1 MKDYFRRSS
10 SPAFLLGLVLLLL
23 ALCLIGGWGLSGPSV
38 TEAKITNDTPISDQE
53 PMLYGQDNPHLKAAV
68 AAQKKH
74 QHRLLAIR
82 DVVGTATG
90 VTEDDRPVIL
100 VFTKK
105 TLESWMLPDN
115 LEGVPVQAKVTGE
128 ILAMKKPSPPSGLT
142 YSNTSKWPAPIPI
155 GVSTGNEG
163 ECSAG
168 TIGARVKDLTGNV
181 YALSNNHVYAL
192 ENKAPLGSKIIQPG
206 RYDTQCALA
215 GYNDLGTLSSFVPI
229 DFTTNG
235 KNKVDAAIAAVAP
248 ANFLGNGTPPKG
260 YGIPNSQII
269 SPTIRMAVQ
278 KYGRTSSLT
287 KGTITGVNATITVG
301 YDSGYATFVNQIV
314 VRASRG
320 AFIKAG
326 DSGSLLVTNNS
337 NANPVGLLF
346 AGNSSGTYA
355 FGNTIQDVLDAF
367 HLLGLELTIDGKH

>member
-10 SPAFLLGLVLLLL
+10 SPMLLSGLVLLLL
-23 ALCLIGGWGLSGPSV
+23 ALFSIGGWGLSGPSV
-38 TEAKITNDTPISDQE
+38 TEAKITKNTPISDQE
-53 PMLYGQDNPHLKAAV
+53 PMLFGGDHPHLKAAI

-90 VTEDDRPVIL
+90 ITEDDRPVIL

-105 TLESWMLPDN
+105 TLDSWMLPDN

-128 ILAMKKPSPPSGLT
+128 ILAMKNPSPPSGLT

-168 TIGARVKDLTGNV
+168 TIGARLKDKQGNV

-192 ENKAPLGSKIIQPG
+192 ENNASLGSNIIQPG
-206 RYDTQCALA
+206 RYDTQCAQA
-215 GYNDLGTLSSFVPI
+215 GYNYLGTLFARVPI
-229 DFTTNG
+229 NFTAGATNT
-235 KNKVDAAIAAVAP
+235 VDAAIAIVTQP
-248 ANFLGNGTPPKG
+248 GLLGYGTPPKG
-260 YGIPNSQII
+260 YGIPNSQIVL
-269 SPTIRMAVQ
+269 PAVRMAVQ

-287 KGTITGVNATITVG
+287 KGTIAALNATITVG
-301 YDSGYATFVNQIV
+301 YESGNAIFTNQIV

-326 DSGSLLVTNNS
+326 DSGSLLVTNDQYMY
-337 NANPVGLLF
+337 PVGLLF
-346 AGNSSGTYA
+346 AGNSSGSYA
-355 FGNTIQDVLDAF
+355 FANTIQDVLAAF
-367 HLLGLELTIDGKH
+367 PGLTIDGKQ